1 MTLNELITTLQW
13 LQSKGYG
20 NLRVITD
27 MEEEVLD
34 AEHNNDDGDDAAI
47 VLALA

>member
-27 MEEEVLD
+27 MGEEVLD
-34 AEHNNDDGDDAAI
+34 AEHNDDGDDAAI